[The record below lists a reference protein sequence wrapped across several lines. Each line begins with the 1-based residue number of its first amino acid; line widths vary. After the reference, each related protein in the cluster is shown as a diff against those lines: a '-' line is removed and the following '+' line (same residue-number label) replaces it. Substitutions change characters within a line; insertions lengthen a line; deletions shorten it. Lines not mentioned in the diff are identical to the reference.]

1 MVSAQKNQQIEAID
15 AHCHLDFPWFES
27 DQKEVIGRAQSKL
40 QAVVT
45 STVRGGNYAKSI
57 QLHEDFPDFVYTCL
71 GHEPQKI
78 LELNLDQIISAI
90 SKFRNQ
96 IVALGEIGLDYYWV
110 KDPQI
115 QEAQRTTLIQ
125 YLDYAK
131 EEHLPIV
138 IHSRKAE
145 IDCVN
150 IIESHHMPR
159 VYFHCFDGDASLI
172 DRITQHSNWM
182 IGVATNV
189 VYRKRTQQL
198 ALNIPLD
205 HLLIETDSPFL
216 HPFQRRERNEPVNV
230 THVAHKISDLQNIPW
245 EEVVE
250 RSTLNAT
257 RFYSIK

>member
-1 MVSAQKNQQIEAID
+1 MAIN
-15 AHCHLDFPWFES
+15 F
-27 DQKEVIGRAQSKL
+27 
-40 QAVVT
+40 
-45 STVRGGNYAKSI
+45 
-57 QLHEDFPDFVYTCL
+57 
-71 GHEPQKI
+71 
-78 LELNLDQIISAI
+78 DQIISAI
-90 SKFRNQ
+90 STFRNQ

-115 QEAQRTTLIQ
+115 QEAQRTTLDQ
-125 YLDYAK
+125 YLEYAK
-131 EEHLPIV
+131 KENLPIV

-159 VYFHCFDGDASLI
+159 VYFHCFDGDTSLI

-198 ALNIPLD
+198 AINIPLD